1 MCSVMAGIGA
11 ALSLFSGYANYESQ
25 KSAIQA
31 QADSQASYLRAQAQ
45 ADEANA
51 QARERNA
58 QVEARKQ
65 EQIADNY
72 GNEQRKLRDR
82 QRIAAASL
90 RAGAG
95 AAGLDSSTGSP
106 FDIQSAGQEAYWQ
119 DQMTLLGNQRNDNF
133 ASRVTQSNY
142 INEAGQLRN
151 QAENNR
157 RQAQATLDDADR
169 QIGALGLTSILGTAT
184 SMVPFLSGIGGGGS
198 TGNRTNF
205 GTVSANAGHGYSW
218 NYNTATG
225 ASNITGGWKL
235 GQSNYRNGF
244 SLGGW

>member
-1 MCSVMAGIGA
+1 MCSVVAGIGA
-11 ALSLFSGYANYESQ
+11 ALALFQGYSNYQAQ

-51 QARERNA
+51 KARDRNA

-72 GNEQRKLRDR
+72 GAEQRKLRDR

-106 FDIQSAGQEAYWQ
+106 FDIQTSGQEAYWD
-119 DQMTLLGNQRNDNF
+119 DQMTLLGNQRNDNY

-142 INEAGQLRN
+142 INDAAQLRT

-157 RQAQATLDDADR
+157 NQAQATLDDADR
-169 QIGALGLTSILGTAT
+169 QIGSLGLTSILGTAT
-184 SMVPFLSGIGGGGS
+184 SMVPFFSGMGGGS
-198 TGNRTNF
+198 SSSSMKNPYVYEGPTQTW
-205 GTVSANAGHGYSW
+205 NAPL
-218 NYNTATG
+218 
-225 ASNITGGWKL
+225 KL
-235 GQSNYRNGF
+235 QMTPGIKAIR
-244 SLGGW
+244 